1 MSSITGLS
9 DASTMEQYRV
19 ALENVSANQTI
30 SEALGEL
37 GFGKKEI
44 EQGKKILTDARTAY
58 DQNNVED
65 DEAAQAYKDFS
76 NLKEDLKST
85 YTLHR
90 KKAKV
95 VFRKDLTLLDQLA
108 LTGSLPQAYIKWLE
122 TVKKFYSTSNDS
134 KPIQDKLKRLKI
146 SDVNITEALA
156 HVAKLESAR
165 SEYLL
170 EKGESQDS
178 TKAKDQAIS
187 EIDDWM
193 TEFYSVAKIA
203 LEDQPQLLEV
213 LGKVVR

>member
-1 MSSITGLS
+1 M
-9 DASTMEQYRV
+9 R
-19 ALENVSANQTI
+19 
-30 SEALGEL
+30 
-37 GFGKKEI
+37 
-44 EQGKKILTDARTAY
+44 
-58 DQNNVED
+58 
-65 DEAAQAYKDFS
+65 
-76 NLKEDLKST
+76 
-85 YTLHR
+85 
-90 KKAKV
+90 
-95 VFRKDLTLLDQLA
+95 
-108 LTGSLPQAYIKWLE
+108 QAYIKWLE
-122 TVKKFYSTSNDS
+122 TVKKFYHTANDS

-156 HVAKLESAR
+156 HVAKIETAR

-213 LGKVVR
+213 LGKIVH